1 MDRLKLARMVFLV
14 VVSALGLFVVY
25 LILKRP
31 EPAGP
36 VMTITLQPRPTLDPV
51 TPTPAPI
58 NVYVSGAVKQPDVY
72 TLPLG
77 SLVKDAI
84 AAAGG
89 AAADADLDH
98 INLALR
104 LSDQQQVHVP
114 RRGEAPPVN
123 TNTRSGVGAIGALI
137 NINTATLE
145 ELDTLPG
152 IGPSIAQAIIDYR
165 TAHGPFQTIEEIDNV
180 KGIGP
185 ALFEKIKS
193 QITVGP

>member
-1 MDRLKLARMVFLV
+1 MDRLKLARTVFLIV
-14 VVSALGLFVVY
+14 VGALGLFVVY
-25 LILKRP
+25 TLLKRP

-51 TPTPAPI
+51 TPTAAPI
-58 NVYVSGAVKQPDVY
+58 NVYVSGAVNQPDVY
-72 TLPLG
+72 ALPAG

-89 AAADADLDH
+89 ATAEADLDQ

-114 RRGEAPPVN
+114 RQGEAPPVVVGSRSV
-123 TNTRSGVGAIGALI
+123 TGASGVVV

-152 IGPSIAQAIIDYR
+152 IGPAIAQAIIDYR
-165 TAHGPFQTIEEIDNV
+165 TVNGPFQTIEEIDNV

-185 ALFEKIKS
+185 ALFEKIKD